1 MLGGKAKDQRENHK
15 TEMFDIYAHNLKIQV
30 TLNAN
35 ITVGNGHRLFEE
47 NDMARI
53 KQIIFSDFFDTLT
66 NGALVLFA
74 YWYIYKVT
82 RDQSY
87 ISLLGLISM
96 IATLFTFVGGYLSDK
111 VNKIYLLKTVVGI
124 RVLNTILG
132 LAIYH
137 LFDYPILSVM
147 VTVVINSI
155 LNIVYS
161 PLTESIVPSIVHGK
175 EDLITANSWVS
186 IANQLSSVLSAGL
199 SAIFIFFGNVSI
211 GLVLSLVLYVLSY
224 LLITRLSIEAKAGK
238 KVDVTSLVAKDT
250 NKFLIG
256 MKIIRKNFLIS
267 VIVPV
272 ALVTNFCF
280 WTVWLLMPKLSIDVF
295 SGFTYMYNSIDLSF
309 TVGSILG
316 AFAVNVK
323 HKGKKIFTARNFP
336 YFLLLQGVM
345 ILLIGLFS
353 LQHREVFGIVGV
365 VISWLGYGICN
376 SIGSILYFSTVQL
389 SVPSNHIGMVIGAI
403 LTIFSLANPIAAI
416 TSAPL
421 SHITTTPIII
431 FLLGTVMM
439 LASVPVFF

>member
-1 MLGGKAKDQRENHK
+1 M
-15 TEMFDIYAHNLKIQV
+15 
-30 TLNAN
+30 
-35 ITVGNGHRLFEE
+35 
-47 NDMARI
+47 
-53 KQIIFSDFFDTLT
+53 
-66 NGALVLFA
+66 
-74 YWYIYKVT
+74 
-82 RDQSY
+82 
-87 ISLLGLISM
+87 
-96 IATLFTFVGGYLSDK
+96 
-111 VNKIYLLKTVVGI
+111 
-124 RVLNTILG
+124 
-132 LAIYH
+132 
-137 LFDYPILSVM
+137 
-147 VTVVINSI
+147 
-155 LNIVYS
+155 
-161 PLTESIVPSIVHGK
+161 
-175 EDLITANSWVS
+175 
-186 IANQLSSVLSAGL
+186 LSAGF

-224 LLITRLSIEAKAGK
+224 LLITRLSTETKAGK
-238 KVDVTSLVAKDT
+238 NVDVTSLVTKDT
-250 NKFLIG
+250 NKFLVG

-323 HKGKKIFTARNFP
+323 HKGKKTFTARNFP
-336 YFLLLQGVM
+336 YFLLLQGLM

-353 LQHREVFGIVGV
+353 LQNSEVFGIVGV

-376 SIGSILYFSTVQL
+376 SVGSILYFSTVQL

-403 LTIFSLANPIAAI
+403 LTIFSLANPIATI

-431 FLLGTVMM
+431 FSLGTVMM
-439 LASVPVFF
+439 LASVPVFFKKIRMQLSQE